1 MNDMEKMQRQI
12 YNHYK
17 IWEEIRTRRPVRSVP
32 YRYKLN
38 TFVTCS
44 NCRIMVKREEAF
56 RQARGRNG
64 IIRNVCQKCHDLY
77 AQGQSKYHILNKVK

>member
-1 MNDMEKMQRQI
+1 MNDMEKMQQQI
-12 YNHYK
+12 YNHYR
-17 IWEEIRTRRPVRSVP
+17 IWEEIRTRRPERCVP

-44 NCRIMVKREEAF
+44 NCRIMVKREESF

-64 IIRNVCQKCHDLY
+64 IIRNVCPKCHDLY
-77 AQGQSKYHILNKVK
+77 AQGKSKYHILNGE